1 MSDHVCHI
9 GTGPR
14 NLTEEQ
20 EEADRMSHEQE
31 ILTDYRLIVMEI
43 ETLERQSKFLNK
55 YIGGPRPVRSVQL
68 TGMPRGTNDP
78 EAAMLQQIDDD
89 PVKNIEKLVEDLR
102 DMMDEFETLV
112 NRIKDRRLFIIV
124 RNYYALGWTDER
136 IAEQLELSHTHV
148 NRLRMEYFNSL
159 K

>member
-1 MSDHVCHI
+1 M
-9 GTGPR
+9 TR
-14 NLTEEQ
+14 
-20 EEADRMSHEQE
+20 EQE

-55 YIGGPRPVRSVQL
+55 YIGGPRPVRSPQL

-78 EAAMLQQIDDD
+78 EAAMLQKVVDD
-89 PVKNIEKLVEDLR
+89 PIYHIEELSHELAE
-102 DMMDEFETLV
+102 MLMEFEVIV

-136 IAEQLELSHTHV
+136 IAEGLEISRSLV
-148 NRLRMEYFNSL
+148 QKLRTDYFNSL
-159 K
+159 A